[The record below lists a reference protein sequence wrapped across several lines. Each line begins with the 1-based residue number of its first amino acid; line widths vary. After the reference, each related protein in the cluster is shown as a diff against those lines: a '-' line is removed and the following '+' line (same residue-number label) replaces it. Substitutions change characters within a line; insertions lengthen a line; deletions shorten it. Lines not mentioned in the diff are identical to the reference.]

1 MGRLKPG
8 IQREQAQAELDV
20 IHRQLL
26 AEDLAAAERRSESMQ
41 RFVQASHLQLKPAA
55 NGVTGGLRQEYELPL
70 KLLIAVAG
78 LVVLIA
84 CANVANLLLARAS
97 ARQREVA
104 VRLALGAGRGRVIRQ
119 LLTESLLLSGL
130 GGVVALAIAWWG
142 STALLRAV
150 STGDA
155 AIPVDVRPDWMVFGF
170 AAAVSLATG
179 VLFGIAPALRAT
191 RIDPG
196 PAMKDTSR
204 QTTRSSRGLD
214 RALVVVQVALSLV
227 LVAGAGLFVR
237 TVVNLWTINPGWDRD
252 NVLMF
257 SVDASLS
264 GYTREKRTVLQRQL
278 LERFQTIGS
287 VRAASV
293 SAVRPVDD
301 QAYFVDVVGEV
312 DGRKLAVRERIIVA
326 FNALGPGYFAT
337 VATPLVLGRDF
348 ELRDDATAPEV
359 VIVNESLA
367 RRAFPG
373 ENPIGHRLGKAT
385 IVGVAKDSIYGGL
398 RGDPR
403 PVLYRSVFQSGNS
416 NVSFELRY
424 AGDSAGVLEAARR
437 EVAALDRNLPLFRV
451 KTLRVQAE
459 ESLLKERLVAML
471 ASFFGALALLLAC
484 VGLYGLMSYAVVR
497 RTAEIGIRM
506 ALGARSPQML
516 WLVLRETL
524 LLAAAG
530 IAVGIPVVLWSARYV
545 KSMLYGVTPAD
556 PWTIAIAAVIMV
568 AVTTVA
574 GYLPARRAAGID
586 PMVALR
592 QD

>member
-1 MGRLKPG
+1 
-8 IQREQAQAELDV
+8 
-20 IHRQLL
+20 
-26 AEDLAAAERRSESMQ
+26 
-41 RFVQASHLQLKPAA
+41 
-55 NGVTGGLRQEYELPL
+55 
-70 KLLIAVAG
+70 
-78 LVVLIA
+78 
-84 CANVANLLLARAS
+84 
-97 ARQREVA
+97 
-104 VRLALGAGRGRVIRQ
+104 
-119 LLTESLLLSGL
+119 
-130 GGVVALAIAWWG
+130 
-142 STALLRAV
+142 
-150 STGDA
+150 
-155 AIPVDVRPDWMVFGF
+155 
-170 AAAVSLATG
+170 
-179 VLFGIAPALRAT
+179 
-191 RIDPG
+191 
-196 PAMKDTSR
+196 
-204 QTTRSSRGLD
+204 LD

-237 TVVNLWTINPGWDRD
+237 TVVNLWTISPGWDRD

-264 GYTREKRTVLQRQL
+264 GYTREKRAVLQRQL

-301 QAYFVDVVGEV
+301 QAYFVDMIGEV
-312 DGRKLAVRERIIVA
+312 DGRRLADSERIKVA

-348 ELRDDATAPEV
+348 ELRDDASTPEV

-416 NVSFELRY
+416 NVTYELRY
-424 AGDSAGVLEAARR
+424 SGDSASVLEAARR

-530 IAVGIPVVLWSARYV
+530 VVVGIPVVLWSARYV
-545 KSMLYGVTPAD
+545 KSMLYGVAPTD
-556 PWTIAIAAVIMV
+556 PWTIAMAAVIMV